1 MNTFMPMMGNS
12 YLGGNV
18 VRPTGVIPTPAPLP
32 TQPAQSTQV
41 QTVKKPTIY
50 YCVMVDSYQ
59 DITSAGLPLDGTPVM
74 FMLNS
79 SPQLYIAYM
88 QGEKKYICGYK
99 IESMDIE
106 KESPT
111 QEGTFPPQ
119 ETLAPVPN
127 PLESRIAELEK
138 FMGEIKTLLTTA
150 KGGNNNES
158 NPSAPK
164 TPSPSTGKSKK

>member
-1 MNTFMPMMGNS
+1 MNAFMPMLGNS

-18 VRPTGVIPTPAPLP
+18 VRPTGVIPTPIPA
-32 TQPAQSTQV
+32 QPAQPTQV
-41 QTVKKPTIY
+41 QTVKKPTTY

-106 KESPT
+106 KESPV
-111 QEGTFPPQ
+111 QEETSPPQ
-119 ETLAPVPN
+119 ETPVPN
-127 PLESRIAELEK
+127 PLEGRIAELEK
-138 FMGEIKTLLTTA
+138 FMGELKTLLITA

-158 NPSAPK
+158 NPSTPK
-164 TPSPSTGKSKK
+164 TSSTSTGKSKK

>member
-1 MNTFMPMMGNS
+1 MNAFMPMMGNS

-18 VRPTGVIPTPAPLP
+18 VRPTGVIPTPAPI
-32 TQPAQSTQV
+32 TAQPAQPTQV

-111 QEGTFPPQ
+111 QEETSPPQ

-127 PLESRIAELEK
+127 PLENRIAELEK
-138 FMGEIKTLLTTA
+138 FMGELKTLLTTA

>member
-1 MNTFMPMMGNS
+1 MNAFMPMMGNS

-18 VRPTGVIPTPAPLP
+18 VRPTGVIPTPSPIPA
-32 TQPAQSTQV
+32 QPAQPTQV
-41 QTVKKPTIY
+41 QTVKKPTTY

-74 FMLNS
+74 FMLTS

-106 KESPT
+106 KESPA
-111 QEGTFPPQ
+111 QEEISSPQ
-119 ETLAPVPN
+119 ETLAPN
-127 PLESRIAELEK
+127 PLEGRIAELEK
-138 FMGEIKTLLTTA
+138 FMDELKTLLTTA
-150 KGGNNNES
+150 KGGNNSES
-158 NPSAPK
+158 NPSTPK
-164 TPSPSTGKSKK
+164 TSSPSTGKSKK

>member
-1 MNTFMPMMGNS
+1 
-12 YLGGNV
+12 
-18 VRPTGVIPTPAPLP
+18 
-32 TQPAQSTQV
+32 
-41 QTVKKPTIY
+41 
-50 YCVMVDSYQ
+50 MVDSYQ

-74 FMLNS
+74 FMLTS

-111 QEGTFPPQ
+111 KEETSPPQ
-119 ETLAPVPN
+119 ETPVPVPN
-127 PLESRIAELEK
+127 PLEDRIANLEK
-138 FMGEIKTLLTTA
+138 FMGELKTLLTTA

-164 TPSPSTGKSKK
+164 TSSPSTGKSKK

>member
-1 MNTFMPMMGNS
+1 MNAFMPMMGNS

-18 VRPTGVIPTPAPLP
+18 VRPTGVIPTPLPAQP
-32 TQPAQSTQV
+32 TQPTQV
-41 QTVKKPTIY
+41 QTVKKPTTY

-74 FMLNS
+74 FMLTS

-106 KESPT
+106 KESPAKEET
-111 QEGTFPPQ
+111 SPPQ
-119 ETLAPVPN
+119 ETPAPN
-127 PLESRIAELEK
+127 PLEDRIANLEK
-138 FMGEIKTLLTTA
+138 FMSELKTLLTTA

-158 NPSAPK
+158 NSSAPK
-164 TPSPSTGKSKK
+164 TSSSSTGKSKK

>member
-1 MNTFMPMMGNS
+1 MNAFMPMMGNS

-18 VRPTGVIPTPAPLP
+18 VRPTGVIPTPLP
-32 TQPAQSTQV
+32 TQPTQPTRV
-41 QTVKKPTIY
+41 QQIKKPTTY

-74 FMLNS
+74 FMLTS

-106 KESPT
+106 KESPA
-111 QEGTFPPQ
+111 QEETSPPQ
-119 ETLAPVPN
+119 ETPALIPN
-127 PLESRIAELEK
+127 PLENRIANLEK
-138 FMGEIKTLLTTA
+138 FMGELKTLLTTA

-158 NPSAPK
+158 NSSAPK
-164 TPSPSTGKSKK
+164 TSSSSTGKSKK

>member
-18 VRPTGVIPTPAPLP
+18 VRPTGVIPTPASLP
-32 TQPAQSTQV
+32 AQPAQPTQV
-41 QTVKKPTIY
+41 QTVKKPTTY

-106 KESPT
+106 KESPAKVET
-111 QEGTFPPQ
+111 PPPQ

-127 PLESRIAELEK
+127 PLEDRIAELEK
-138 FMGEIKTLLTTA
+138 FMGA
-150 KGGNNNES
+150 
-158 NPSAPK
+158 
-164 TPSPSTGKSKK
+164 